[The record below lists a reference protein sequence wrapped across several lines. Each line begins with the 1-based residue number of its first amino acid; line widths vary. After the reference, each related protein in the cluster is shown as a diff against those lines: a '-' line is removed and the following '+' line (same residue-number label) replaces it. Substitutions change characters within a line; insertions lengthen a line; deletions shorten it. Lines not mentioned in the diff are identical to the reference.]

1 MAVYRSVYPKF
12 WRDSK
17 VHDYFTPEDKYFML
31 WCLTNDYTNLVG
43 CYEVSIKQIK
53 DDLGYSEETV
63 ENLLYRFSK
72 IHHVIDYDKQTKELF
87 IRNWYKYN
95 WTSSEKLEKPLIAA
109 IKKIKNNNFREELI
123 DIYNSREK
131 VKIPYTYGMHTTD
144 TDSVSVSNTNTNSN
158 TEYIKE
164 IIDYL
169 NSKANKNFRYSNK
182 ETIKHI
188 NARITEG
195 YSVNDFKKVID
206 IKCREWLNT
215 TMDQYLRPNTLFSP
229 SNFEN
234 YLNTKAETINK
245 VEQQKKG
252 QSINITKFD
261 V

>member
-72 IHHVIDYDKQTKELF
+72 IHHVIDYDKSTKELF

-131 VKIPYTYGMHTTD
+131 VKIPYPYGM
-144 TDSVSVSNTNTNSN
+144 
-158 TEYIKE
+158 Y
-164 IIDYL
+164 
-169 NSKANKNFRYSNK
+169 A
-182 ETIKHI
+182 
-188 NARITEG
+188 A
-195 YSVNDFKKVID
+195 
-206 IKCREWLNT
+206 
-215 TMDQYLRPNTLFSP
+215 
-229 SNFEN
+229 
-234 YLNTKAETINK
+234 
-245 VEQQKKG
+245 
-252 QSINITKFD
+252 
-261 V
+261 